1 MLSRRIARVSQG
13 TLIAILTIVVGMVS
27 LGADD
32 ASARFDRDSH
42 KMMCICGCNQLLGE
56 CNHVG
61 CPNSDEMR
69 KHLAAS
75 IAKGDSDDTIFHE
88 FQDQYGPVALASPMF
103 TPFNHL
109 AWIVPPLAL
118 FLGAGLTMLLVRK
131 WRLRT
136 VPMPAPRLGVDDAAI
151 RNRIRRETEI

>member
-1 MLSRRIARVSQG
+1 MTSWPISRISQVA
-13 TLIAILTIVVGMVS
+13 LIAILTIVAGMVS

-32 ASARFDRDSH
+32 APARFDRDSH

-61 CPNSDEMR
+61 CPNSDAMR
-69 KHLAAS
+69 KQLAAS
-75 IAKGDSDDTIFHE
+75 IAKGESDDTIFHE
-88 FQDQYGPVALASPMF
+88 FQEQYGPAALASPMF

-109 AWIVPPLAL
+109 AWIVPPLVL
-118 FLGAGLTMLLVRK
+118 FLGAGVTMLLVRK
-131 WRLRT
+131 WRLHT
-136 VPMPAPRLGVDDAAI
+136 VPMPPPRLGADDAAI